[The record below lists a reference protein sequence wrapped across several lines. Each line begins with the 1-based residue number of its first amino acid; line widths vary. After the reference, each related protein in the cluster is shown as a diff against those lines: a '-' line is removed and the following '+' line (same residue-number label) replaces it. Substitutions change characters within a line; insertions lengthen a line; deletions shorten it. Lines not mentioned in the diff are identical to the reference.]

1 MIKSIKINKS
11 RSKFSELIREDGD
24 RELNEILV
32 KYNFTLNKL
41 MKLDDAMNDAN
52 VKLSNSRGRS
62 LFNKYREYKDLR
74 EMHLELVKLRK
85 KRKNNKKVIM
95 LLEYLDNFLQKS
107 QTGDV
112 LSQKITT
119 YTEHGNLIEKI
130 IKQNR
135 GKGKKQNKTKK
146 NKIKQKI

>member
-1 MIKSIKINKS
+1 MIKSIKLNKS

>member
-1 MIKSIKINKS
+1 MIKSIKLNKS
-11 RSKFSELIREDGD
+11 LSKFSELIREDGD

>member
-24 RELNEILV
+24 SELNEILV

-85 KRKNNKKVIM
+85 KRKNNKRKIS
-95 LLEYLDNFLQKS
+95 YKS
-107 QTGDV
+107 NAIFCKGQMC
-112 LSQKITT
+112 KF
-119 YTEHGNLIEKI
+119 
-130 IKQNR
+130 
-135 GKGKKQNKTKK
+135 KGKN
-146 NKIKQKI
+146 

>member
-24 RELNEILV
+24 SELNEILV

-119 YTEHGNLIEKI
+119 YTEDGNLIEKI